1 MPVPFLDLQTQ
12 YRTIQEE
19 VETAL
24 RDVLASGQF
33 ILGPNVEAL
42 EREVASFLDLPFGIG
57 VASGSDALHLALR
70 ALGIG
75 PGDEVITT
83 PFTFIATASAIVQVG
98 ARPVFVDID
107 PLTLNIDPDRVED
120 YLKKR
125 PVTGD
130 RRPATQPKALLV
142 VHLYGQPADMDPLL
156 ELARLSN
163 LKVIEDC
170 AQAFGAE
177 YRKRKVGSLGDVG
190 CFSFYPTKNLAAY
203 GDGGMVVTGD
213 PAVAERVRRLR
224 HHGSVDRRSYQE
236 IGFNSRLDEL
246 QAAVLRVK
254 LRHLPAWN
262 ERRRGIAARYGE
274 LLKGEAVV
282 TPHEVDGARHVF
294 HQYTI
299 RVPFRDQVRE
309 RLLALGIQTMIYYP
323 LPLHLQP
330 AFQDLGYRKGDFPE
344 AERAAREVLSLP
356 LYPELSENQVEEVA
370 GALKALLQSRTAEG
384 VR

>member
-1 MPVPFLDLQTQ
+1 MAAFLG
-12 YRTIQEE
+12 
-19 VETAL
+19 V
-24 RDVLASGQF
+24 
-33 ILGPNVEAL
+33 
-42 EREVASFLDLPFGIG
+42 PFGIG

-75 PGDEVITT
+75 PGDEVLTT
-83 PFTFIATASAIVQVG
+83 PFTFIATASAIAHVG

-107 PLTLNIDPDRVED
+107 PLTLNLDPNQVED
-120 YLKKR
+120 YLKER
-125 PVTGD
+125 PVAGD
-130 RRPATQPKALLV
+130 RRPATRPKALLV

-156 ELARLSN
+156 ELARLYN
-163 LKVIEDC
+163 LKVLEDC

-224 HHGSVDRRSYQE
+224 HHGSVDWQSYQE
-236 IGFNSRLDEL
+236 LGFNSRLDEL

-254 LRHLPAWN
+254 LRHLPEWN
-262 ERRRGIAARYGE
+262 ERRRTIATRYGE
-274 LLKGEAVV
+274 LLKGGAVV
-282 TPHEVDGARHVF
+282 IPHEVDGVRHVF
-294 HQYTI
+294 HQYTV
-299 RVPFRDQVRE
+299 RVAHRD
-309 RLLALGIQTMIYYP
+309 RLKEQLKAAGIETRVYYP

-370 GALKALLQSRTAEG
+370 GALKALLQPWAVEG
-384 VR
+384 TR